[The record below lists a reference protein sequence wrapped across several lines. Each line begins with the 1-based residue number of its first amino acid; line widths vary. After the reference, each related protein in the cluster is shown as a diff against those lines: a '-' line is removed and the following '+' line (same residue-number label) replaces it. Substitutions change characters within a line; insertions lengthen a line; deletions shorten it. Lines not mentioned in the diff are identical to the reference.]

1 MARERTGLSPALA
14 LVAAFMLFLQSVVH
28 AFAGQPS
35 DILPFD
41 AFGNSLCVTGT
52 HKIQSESS
60 PLWKRLLTGLDP
72 QRRRP
77 ILSPHGSLQHFA
89 IF

>member
-1 MARERTGLSPALA
+1 MMARERTGLSPALA

-41 AFGNSLCVTGT
+41 AFGNSLCVKGT
-52 HKIQSESS
+52 
-60 PLWKRLLTGLDP
+60 P
-72 QRRRP
+72 
-77 ILSPHGSLQHFA
+77 
-89 IF
+89 

>member
-1 MARERTGLSPALA
+1 MMARERTGLSPALA
-14 LVAAFMLFLQSVVH
+14 LVATFMLFLQSVVH

-52 HKIQSESS
+52 
-60 PLWKRLLTGLDP
+60 P
-72 QRRRP
+72 
-77 ILSPHGSLQHFA
+77 
-89 IF
+89 

>member
-1 MARERTGLSPALA
+1 MSRALA

-28 AFAGQPS
+28 AVTGQPS

-52 HKIQSESS
+52 
-60 PLWKRLLTGLDP
+60 
-72 QRRRP
+72 
-77 ILSPHGSLQHFA
+77 A
-89 IF
+89 